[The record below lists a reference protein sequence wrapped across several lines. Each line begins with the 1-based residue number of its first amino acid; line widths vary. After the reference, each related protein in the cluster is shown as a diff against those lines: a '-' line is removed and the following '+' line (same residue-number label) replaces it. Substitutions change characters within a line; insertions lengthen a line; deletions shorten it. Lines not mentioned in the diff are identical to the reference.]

1 MIALFIRHWKI
12 LLDCLIVVAAI
23 LAFTFWDPFSIFNTR
38 KIRQTATLVTGV
50 REIGELVTAEYYG
63 EVIASLKD
71 AKVELPPVDETQL
84 LGEEMYL
91 TLKRRFWTIR
101 RRQVD
106 GSAASDMLEAARKDV
121 YIKFVAFL
129 GVQYLDRGLDKIYD
143 DKKKEIKNK
152 LEERILKRFYDEV
165 QSVKDKLAD
174 RYKNVGQLEDKQGHY
189 LDSIPSFVNGFSD
202 FYAMLTVKDVME
214 EEKKRDLV
222 FIGRGWV
229 KAGFRFNTFDES
241 NFAYD
246 SDAKVIHF
254 YGLEPVILDK
264 DINPWFIPERKVKG
278 FELVRYTGKV
288 DFRHAKEVKKKCKE
302 KLLKQ
307 AGQEILIRAQE
318 NGAEALRSFF
328 SLLLDEPE
336 LKVAFHEM
344 PYAKEYQSFASDTLI
359 TIQEALAIEKLYI
372 KERERIKKDRVSNTI
387 KQRNMQQLALFI
399 QKLKK
404 LSFIRDNYS
413 FSFYSIKAA
422 HILDDSLQVDTV
434 DIATLL
440 QARGKLV
447 PGKDSLSLVTAAVMS
462 DSLWFVDSD
471 FISEYHQAVNVVFNE
486 GFAIPGLQ
494 TLATDKVL
502 KKCGPSMCLSDE
514 KTKVLLWK
522 SLNVDN
528 TSKQQYWLETDVKA
542 KPWWPYDLHYDLT
555 TINPDTTQL
564 KYLQMRND
572 TAIHNMKMRALRAS
586 ERQAIIATM
595 ARKEKRAS
603 QLAPIEAFSKGIK
616 KIINQFETK

>member
-23 LAFTFWDPFSIFNTR
+23 LVFTFWDPFSIFNTR

-71 AKVELPPVDETQL
+71 AKIDLPPVDETQL
-84 LGEEMYL
+84 LAEEMYL
-91 TLKRRFWTIR
+91 ALKRRYWTIR

-106 GSAASDMLEAARKDV
+106 GTAAFDIAPAERKDV
-121 YIKFVAFL
+121 YSKFVAFL
-129 GVQYLDRGLDKIYD
+129 GLQYLDRGLDKIYGEE
-143 DKKKEIKNK
+143 KKIKNK
-152 LEERILKRFYDEV
+152 LEERILKRLYDDV
-165 QSVKDKLAD
+165 QNVKERLAD
-174 RYKNVGQLEDKQGHY
+174 RYKNAGQLEDKQEHY
-189 LDSIPSFVNGFSD
+189 LDSIPPFINEFSD

-246 SDAKVIHF
+246 SDAKVVHF
-254 YGLEPVILDK
+254 YGLEPIILDK

-278 FELVRYTGKV
+278 FEIVRYTGKV

-307 AGQEILIRAQE
+307 AGKEILIRAQE

-336 LKVAFHEM
+336 LKVEFHEM
-344 PYAKEYQSFASDTLI
+344 PYAKEYQTFASDTLI
-359 TIQEALAIEKLYI
+359 TIQEALAIEKLYVM
-372 KERERIKKDRVSNTI
+372 ERERIEKDIVSSTM
-387 KQRNMQQLALFI
+387 KQRDLRQLGLFI

-404 LSFIRDNYS
+404 LSFISENYP

-422 HILDDSLQVDTV
+422 HILADSLHVDTV
-434 DIATLL
+434 DIATLI

-447 PGKDSLSLVTAAVMS
+447 PDKDSLSLVTTAVLG
-462 DSLWFVDSD
+462 DSLWFVDAD
-471 FISEYHQAVNVVFNE
+471 FINEYHQALNVVFNKA
-486 GFAIPGLQ
+486 FAIPGLR
-494 TLATDKVL
+494 TLAIGEAL
-502 KKCGPSMCLSDE
+502 KKCGTWMCLSDE
-514 KTKVLLWK
+514 KTRVLLWK
-522 SLNVDN
+522 SLHVDN
-528 TSKQQYWLETDVKA
+528 ISKQQYLLEAEVKA
-542 KPWWPYDLHYDLT
+542 KPWWPYDLRYDVT
-555 TINPDTTQL
+555 TIIPDTTQL
-564 KYLQMRND
+564 KHIQMHGD
-572 TAIHNMKMRALRAS
+572 TAIHNKDMRTLRAM
-586 ERQAIIATM
+586 ERQIVIATM
-595 ARKEKRAS
+595 ARKNKRTK
-603 QLAPIEAFSKGIK
+603 QLAPIEAFSKGVK
-616 KIINQFETK
+616 KIISQFETK